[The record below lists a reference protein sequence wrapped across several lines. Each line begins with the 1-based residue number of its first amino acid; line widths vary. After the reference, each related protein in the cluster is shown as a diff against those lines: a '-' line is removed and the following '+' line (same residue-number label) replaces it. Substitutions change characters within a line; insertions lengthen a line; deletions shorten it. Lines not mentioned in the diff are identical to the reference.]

1 MRYAESAST
10 WGDRIRRFFELPDSL
25 RERLNTASRYHF
37 LLQNLRLL
45 PLGVFLLLE
54 AARSAGL
61 REGHEHAEMGLMLAS
76 CILIQL
82 CYTKTSA
89 YGNSVASFDS
99 PRWKRFDGT
108 LGTLKLCGVMLS
120 AISLLAATL
129 FLDLMGM
136 APVSLTGIVFSG
148 ALFYWWAV
156 AGRFR
161 VHYFVM
167 AAATLL
173 VSILAPLLGLL
184 QVEQMLANSVVAST
198 YLGLIV
204 IVGGVLDHYLLILY
218 TRPIQARGQGVDL
231 T

>member
-1 MRYAESAST
+1 MRYAESEST
-10 WGDRIRRFFELPDSL
+10 RGERIRRFFELPGSV

-37 LLQNLRLL
+37 HLQNLRLL
-45 PLGVFLLLE
+45 PLGVFLFLE
-54 AARSAGL
+54 AARAAGL
-61 REGHEHAEMGLMLAS
+61 REGHEYAEMGLMLAS

-99 PRWKRFDGT
+99 PGWKRFDGT

-120 AISLLAATL
+120 ALSLLALTL
-129 FLDLMGM
+129 FVDLMGM
-136 APVSLTGIVFSG
+136 APVSLTGVVFSG

-167 AAATLL
+167 AAGTLL

-184 QVEQMLANSVVAST
+184 QVEQMLADPVAAST
-198 YLGLIV
+198 YLGLVV
-204 IVGGVLDHYLLILY
+204 IVGGILDHYLLVLY
-218 TRPIQARGQGVDL
+218 TRPVEVPEQGVDL